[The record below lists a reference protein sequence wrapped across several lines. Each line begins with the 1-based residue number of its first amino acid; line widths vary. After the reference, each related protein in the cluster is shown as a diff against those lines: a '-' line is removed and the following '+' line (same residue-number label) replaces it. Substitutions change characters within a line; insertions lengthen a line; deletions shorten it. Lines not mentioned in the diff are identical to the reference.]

1 MNRSRDEESDMTLI
15 DVERFDRVTRLTLN
29 RPEKRN
35 ALSSQL
41 LDELVANIDEASTD
55 PETSVLVLRG
65 AGQGFS
71 AGFDLGGESSSS
83 YSADR
88 ERLRIMRRK
97 LEALWECPIP
107 TIAAVHGFAL
117 AGGADLALHC
127 DFLLMSHEAK
137 IGYPPVRN
145 LGVPPTHM
153 WLYRLGPQMTK
164 RMLFTG
170 DSVTGEEAAHLGLA
184 LESCDTER
192 LDEVSLNLAQRIALV
207 SRECL
212 VGNKSVVNQGID
224 LMGRSSLARF
234 AQVEDVLAHSSPGAQ
249 IFREDVKRDGL
260 VQALRHRDSG
270 FEVLPHDVVAGKD
283 K

>member
-1 MNRSRDEESDMTLI
+1 MSLI
-15 DVERFDRVTRLTLN
+15 EIEQFDHVARLTLN
-29 RPEKRN
+29 RPDKRN
-35 ALSSQL
+35 ALSGEL
-41 LDELVANIDEASTD
+41 LDDLVAQIDRASSD
-55 PETSVLVLRG
+55 GDISVVVLRG
-65 AGQGFS
+65 AGKGFS
-71 AGFDLGGESSSS
+71 AGFDLGGGSSSN

-97 LEALWECPIP
+97 LESVWECPIP

-127 DFLLMSHEAK
+127 DLLLMSDDAK

-164 RMLFTG
+164 RLLFTG
-170 DSVTGEEAAHLGLA
+170 DSLSGSEAVNAGLA
-184 LESCDTER
+184 LHSCEATQ
-192 LDEVSLNLAQRIALV
+192 LDEEAMKLAQRIALV

-234 AQVEDVLAHSSPGAQ
+234 ALLEDVLAHSSPGAQ
-249 IFREDVKRDGL
+249 QFREDAKRDGL
-260 VQALRHRDSG
+260 VQALRHRDAPFDNPLAPPESG
-270 FEVLPHDVVAGKD
+270 SE
-283 K
+283 